1 MKIKIIDV
9 EKREANVA
17 TADTTSLGKAITETS
32 RWMRK
37 RNKVVGAVGYD
48 ACNHFVI
55 EDTDTGRA
63 LAEVILV

>member
-1 MKIKIIDV
+1 MNIKVIDV
-9 EKREANVA
+9 DKRHAVVTA
-17 TADTTSLGKAITETS
+17 TAPSLGKAITETS

-48 ACNHFVI
+48 ACDHFKI
-55 EDTDTGRA
+55 EDADTGRV